1 MEKGVYGA
9 YAYSQGPDQTVHSW
23 NLIRAFS
30 VYTIAGCCMLIYIMS
45 PDVSCSDMLRRHLF
59 DDMAQLTHCIL
70 NRLYHTIYWKS
81 PISILG
87 TSGYE
92 IYIFLEKNG

>member
-1 MEKGVYGA
+1 MHIRTFWDHRHIV
-9 YAYSQGPDQTVHSW
+9 PDMGISSHWGLIIVPGQEVHV
-23 NLIRAFS
+23 N
-30 VYTIAGCCMLIYIMS
+30 G
-45 PDVSCSDMLRRHLF
+45 DH
-59 DDMAQLTHCIL
+59 LTHFIL

-92 IYIFLEKNG
+92 IYKFLEKNG